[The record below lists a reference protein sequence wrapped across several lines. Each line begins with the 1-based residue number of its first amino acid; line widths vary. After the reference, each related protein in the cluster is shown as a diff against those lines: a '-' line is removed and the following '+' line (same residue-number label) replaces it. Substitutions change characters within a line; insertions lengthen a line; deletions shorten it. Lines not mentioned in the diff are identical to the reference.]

1 MKDKEA
7 EQTIQISKPLHRTGK
22 NWTKPVFVTQ
32 LRPIIWSV
40 SYLKEKKKDQLVDL
54 YDWTKHIILKYV
66 NNGWEK
72 EIIQTSSLG
81 FRLNKRS
88 LFE

>member
-7 EQTIQISKPLHRTGK
+7 EETIQISKPLHRTGN

-32 LRPIIWSV
+32 LRPIIWSIIY
-40 SYLKEKKKDQLVDL
+40 SKEKKKDQLVDL
-54 YDWTKHIILKYV
+54 YGWAKHIIFKYV
-66 NNGWEK
+66 NNRWEK
-72 EIIQTSSLG
+72 EIIQTSSLD

-88 LFE
+88 LSE